1 MAARSVPECG
11 TAGAQGWNIDY
22 LAPTWS
28 SLTSTSWSP
37 SGGPAVERGSGPG
50 RCLTRCWVLK
60 DRATPPAAR
69 ECGRAGVGGFLLVG
83 GPCRWLSVAG
93 SGVGCRLYFEN
104 FTVDA
109 SIFVVSSF

>member
-1 MAARSVPECG
+1 MVGTHRRLPGSTRRKVRLDHLLSKEQSFMAARSVPECG

-37 SGGPAVERGSGPG
+37 SGGSAVERGSGPG

-83 GPCRWLSVAG
+83 GPHR
-93 SGVGCRLYFEN
+93 
-104 FTVDA
+104 
-109 SIFVVSSF
+109 